1 MKTLA
6 SVRFSAAMAFA
17 ASLVLAACAA
27 SSPTMTSDL
36 TPAPAPSQTAAPTPA
51 AATPAGAGLSVSE
64 RDLTPDEKKVIMNAI
79 STALKNP
86 AATKYHWTKFPT
98 VPESDQPAYCA
109 TVDGPS
115 PYAAYSGHQAYIVDT
130 KLTGGHITGAALGMV
145 TGGKDFKLVV
155 DRCAEHGLDPRKAS

>member
-1 MKTLA
+1 
-6 SVRFSAAMAFA
+6 
-17 ASLVLAACAA
+17 
-27 SSPTMTSDL
+27 MTSDL
-36 TPAPAPSQTAAPTPA
+36 TPAPAAVPA
-51 AATPAGAGLSVSE
+51 AAPATATPASAGLSVSE
-64 RDLTPDEKKVIMNAI
+64 RDLTPDEKKVIMSAI

-98 VPESDQPAYCA
+98 APESDQPAYCA